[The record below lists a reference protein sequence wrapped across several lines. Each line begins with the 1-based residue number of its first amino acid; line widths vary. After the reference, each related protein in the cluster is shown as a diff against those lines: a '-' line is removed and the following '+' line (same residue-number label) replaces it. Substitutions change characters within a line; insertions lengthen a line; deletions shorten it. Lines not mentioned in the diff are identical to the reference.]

1 MTAEQSRIAGG
12 KTACAHA
19 FAAAFIAAVLCFLAT
34 GANAQEPPPP
44 PTASTPAAAGDPATP
59 ATEPAPRLLM
69 IPYQDLKGT
78 INDLGASIMVPLK
91 DYLQWQKQLRE
102 KPVQAPAVVT
112 SVAYRVVVEK
122 ELAKVRAEL
131 KINAPGKPW
140 AELPVSFGEAA
151 IASIEGRDENLLL
164 RGEGNGSYRL
174 LIGKSGEHTV
184 VLNLVARVRTLPD
197 GKQLVMNVP
206 AVAVTTF
213 ELEIP
218 EAEQTVEFEPRQA
231 VSPADDQ
238 MGKTVVQ
245 ANVGATNQITAKW
258 FPKASVKP
266 EMELLASV
274 TNDQSVSIE
283 DGLIH
288 RDAWLRFE
296 ILRGQISQL
305 RIAIPKGVRVL
316 DVSGD
321 PRIRGWKTA
330 DEAQRQVITID
341 LLSGTSD
348 PVPVEVH
355 TEGPLPEG
363 TFTAAGL
370 SEQGEAFGIHAL
382 DVIRENGHVAVKA
395 SGELELTIAEQQRL
409 SRVNDEQLPA
419 KIRATG
425 SSGFRYFA
433 PNFVL
438 KGSVKPIQPRLTVNH
453 TARLVF
459 QDEELRVASTLDYQ
473 IERAGVFELQL
484 KIPENLI
491 VDAVECDAM
500 REHRFD
506 ETSRILTVTLSKR
519 TEDAVSLS
527 VRAHR
532 PLAAMAAAEQA
543 LPIIEPVGVE
553 RELGSVFVFS
563 KPSVEVVT
571 SEAAVKAAQPLAAPA
586 EMSEPNASLSSS
598 WSFTRR
604 PVTIPVTVNR
614 KPARLSADI
623 ATSIQ
628 VQPQIIEVSSRL
640 TFRTEYAGLDTFRLM
655 APAGVSDRLRIES
668 LDPNSPLRQKTAGP
682 AENGWVTWTITMQ
695 REVLGA
701 VPLNIAYDLR
711 DTAVPGAGA
720 PTGATLALIRPIA
733 AKASGG
739 ADVPLTRIVGQIVIS
754 KDDTLSVT
762 SAATGGDVEPIDVR
776 ELTLLPQSG
785 AAAFRYFRQPDDK
798 GIDVSIQRSRNEVQ
812 PVVATVIRK
821 GLVEV
826 VTGDKAD
833 SSATY
838 RCRYRIKSSE
848 RQRIL
853 VHLPVNLE
861 LLGAFVNARDVR
873 LETADLPGGQRIGES
888 WNSYWLNVSREG
900 ANDDEFVVTLHFLWK
915 VNPALGGGSY
925 SRGSLELP
933 LPIFGAKDAPAA
945 VQELRVAAWTPRD
958 YVLVGRPND
967 FQPLSD
973 PSLWSRLWQRSAS
986 RTEIDLDPWIEPGNA
1001 PSITLPKDGRTV
1013 FAYSNIGGASRLRV
1027 DWWNRVRVT
1036 WIVSMALV
1044 LIALLLVRTSW
1055 ENKLGMLL
1063 FGALGLTLYALND
1076 RAAASEL
1083 LAAGRYGLAFLLGLW
1098 IVHGLFGAKRVA
1110 ADPTTP
1116 PPAPPT
1122 EPAAPTPSPAPIPG
1136 GA

>member
-1 MTAEQSRIAGG
+1 MTAEQSTCVGR
-12 KTACAHA
+12 TPACAHSL
-19 FAAAFIAAVLCFLAT
+19 AATFIAALLCFLAT
-34 GANAQEPPPP
+34 SAGAQEPPPP
-44 PTASTPAAAGDPATP
+44 PTASTPDATTPPAAAAPADDPP
-59 ATEPAPRLLM
+59 QLLM
-69 IPYQDLKGT
+69 VPYQDLKGT
-78 INDLGASIMVPLK
+78 INDLGASIMVPLR
-91 DYLQWQKQLRE
+91 DYLDWQKRLRDT
-102 KPVQAPAVVT
+102 PPQAPAVVT
-112 SVAYRVVVEK
+112 SAAYRVVVEK

-131 KINAPGKPW
+131 KISAPGKPW

-151 IASIEGRDENLLL
+151 IASIEGADENLLL

-184 VLNLVARVRTLPD
+184 VLNLVARIRTLPD

-213 ELEIP
+213 EMEIP

-231 VSPADDQ
+231 VSPVDDS
-238 MGKTVVQ
+238 MGKTLVR
-245 ANVGATNQITAKW
+245 ANLGATNQITAKW
-258 FPKASVKP
+258 FPKASIKP

-296 ILRGQISQL
+296 ILRGKLSQL

-330 DEAQRQVITID
+330 DEPQRQVITVD

-382 DVIRENGHVAVKA
+382 DVIRESGHVAVKA
-395 SGELELTIAEQQRL
+395 SGELELTMTEQQRL
-409 SRVNDEQLPA
+409 SRVNDDQLPP
-419 KIRATG
+419 KIQAG
-425 SSGFRYFA
+425 NASGFRYFA
-433 PNFVL
+433 PGFVL

-459 QDEELRVASTLDYQ
+459 QDEELRVVSTLDYQ
-473 IERAGVFELQL
+473 VERAGIFELQL
-484 KIPENLI
+484 KVPEDLV

-506 ETSRILTVTLSKR
+506 EASRTLTVTLSKR
-519 TEDAVSLS
+519 TEDQVAIAI
-527 VRAHR
+527 RAHR

-543 LPIIEPVGVE
+543 LPIIEPLGVE

-571 SEAAVKAAQPLAAPA
+571 SEAAVKAAQPLVAPA
-586 EMSEPNASLSSS
+586 EMAEPNASLTSS

-604 PVTIPVTVNR
+604 PVVIPVTIHR
-614 KPARLSADI
+614 KPARLSAEI
-623 ATSIQ
+623 ATAIQ
-628 VQPQIIEVSSRL
+628 VQPQIIEVNSRL

-668 LDPNSPLRQKTAGP
+668 LDPGSPLRQKTAGP

-701 VPLNIAYDLR
+701 VPLNVAYDLR

-720 PTGATLALIRPIA
+720 PTGANLALIRPIA

-739 ADVPLTRIVGQIVIS
+739 ADVPLTRIVGQIAIS

-762 SAATGGDVEPIDVR
+762 SVATGGDVEPIDVR

-785 AAAFRYFRQPDDK
+785 AAAYRYFRQPDDK

-821 GLVEV
+821 GLVEIV
-826 VTGDKAD
+826 AGDKAD

-838 RCRYRIKSSE
+838 RCRYRVKSSE

-861 LLGAFVNARDVR
+861 LLGAFVNSRDVR

-900 ANDDEFVVTLHFLWK
+900 ANDDEFIVTLHFLWK
-915 VNPALGGGSY
+915 VNPELGGGSY

-933 LPIFGAKDAPAA
+933 MPVFGAKDAPAA
-945 VQELRVAAWTPRD
+945 VQELRVVAWTPRE

-967 FQPLSD
+967 FQPLSE
-973 PSLWSRLWQRSAS
+973 PGLWSRFWQRSAS
-986 RTEIDLDPWIEPGNA
+986 RNEVDLDSWIEPGNA
-1001 PSITLPKDGRTV
+1001 PALTLPKDGRTA
-1013 FAYSNIGGASRLRV
+1013 FAYINIGGANRLRV

-1063 FGALGLTLYALND
+1063 FGGLALTLFALND
-1076 RAAASEL
+1076 RAAAAEL

-1098 IVHGLFGAKRVA
+1098 VVHGLFGARRA
-1110 ADPTTP
+1110 ATDPKTP
-1116 PPAPPT
+1116 PTAPPT
-1122 EPAAPTPSPAPIPG
+1122 EPAAPTSPAPIPG